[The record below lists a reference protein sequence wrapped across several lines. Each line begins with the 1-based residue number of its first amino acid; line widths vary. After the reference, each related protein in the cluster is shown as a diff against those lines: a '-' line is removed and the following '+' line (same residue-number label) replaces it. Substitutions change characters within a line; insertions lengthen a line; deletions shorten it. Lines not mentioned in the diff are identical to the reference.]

1 MGRISQEAVVTEAF
15 YGRFL
20 AYFTSKGDGNDIRN
34 KASWLHRLPQ
44 LSVDGSN
51 NALTLA
57 VQATASSYC
66 AAELHDLAL
75 TRHAW
80 NLYGQA
86 IREHSRFLTRSSRA
100 VNSVTL
106 HMISTSVLF
115 SFFEAMQATNADA
128 YRLHVYGTAK
138 MFEVT
143 DPKQCAEGV
152 LCQIFFHIRTQL
164 AFVQLTSNR
173 GETSID
179 VEKILHD
186 RLDYE
191 ELPIF
196 QKLTT
201 HFTALANFCGKH
213 ERADKRG
220 DGDKFLSDS
229 QYMAHKNEIEE
240 LWRDYTGNELLYW
253 HNEAIYTHLYR
264 DAFTALT
271 VAYFNATRILLGLA
285 TPQSATINHD
295 PTDYYQEVLNAAEFM
310 QTRRIGCAYMR
321 IAAPLLIVALH
332 APVLEQRDTAIAY
345 FESWERGSMRGM
357 SELAL
362 ETIRRGPT
370 TVGRLG
376 QGGAEKVL
384 LDASSS

>member
-1 MGRISQEAVVTEAF
+1 MTDAF
-15 YGRFL
+15 FGRFL
-20 AYFTSKGDGNDIRN
+20 TYFTSKGDGKDIRN

-66 AAELHDLAL
+66 AVEVQDPAL

-80 NLYGQA
+80 DLYGQA
-86 IREHSRFLTRSSRA
+86 IREHSRFLTRSRGA

-143 DPKQCAEGV
+143 DPRQCAAGV

-164 AFVQLTSNR
+164 AFVQLTSK
-173 GETSID
+173 GKETSID
-179 VEKILHD
+179 IEKILHD
-186 RLDYE
+186 RLSYE
-191 ELPIF
+191 ELPVF

-201 HFTALANFCGKH
+201 HFTSLADGYSKH
-213 ERADKRG
+213 ESAQSRSDK
-220 DGDKFLSDS
+220 DDCLSEEECT
-229 QYMAHKNEIEE
+229 AHQVAIDE
-240 LWRDYTGNELLYW
+240 LWHEYTGNEQVYW
-253 HNEAIYTHLYR
+253 HDTATNTRVYR

-271 VAYFNATRILLGLA
+271 VAYFNATRILLGLKA
-285 TPQSATINHD
+285 QRSAIRFHE
-295 PTDYYQEVLNAAEFM
+295 PTDCYQEVLDAANFM

-332 APVLEQRDTAIAY
+332 APELKQRETAVAY
-345 FESWERGSMRGM
+345 FESWERGSMKGM

-362 ETIRRGPT
+362 ETVRRNSS
-370 TVGRLG
+370 TVARLC
-376 QGGAEKVL
+376 
-384 LDASSS
+384 SS